1 MAINRYMK
9 AALAALSYA
18 DIDIK
23 KNYKLIR
30 KIETAA
36 KKPRLKLMYQMWDH
50 KIEGCGHEML
60 VPRLKIERHIK
71 RIHRQDDT
79 L

>member
-30 KIETAA
+30 KSETAA

-50 KIEGCGHEML
+50 KIEGCGHEI
-60 VPRLKIERHIK
+60 PI
-71 RIHRQDDT
+71 
-79 L
+79 

>member
-23 KNYKLIR
+23 RITGSSAKLKPWPKNR
-30 KIETAA
+30 A
-36 KKPRLKLMYQMWDH
+36 
-50 KIEGCGHEML
+50 
-60 VPRLKIERHIK
+60 
-71 RIHRQDDT
+71 
-79 L
+79 

>member
-36 KKPRLKLMYQMWDH
+36 KNRA
-50 KIEGCGHEML
+50 
-60 VPRLKIERHIK
+60 
-71 RIHRQDDT
+71 
-79 L
+79 